1 MMYTVKRIGVI
12 SAIKMGAILS
22 AMIVVVPI
30 VILLVLNNIFKLW
43 DLIIPPEL
51 IIQGLSSAAF
61 WAAIWGGIITGVIV
75 IIYNVSSHFFGGV
88 EVELK
93 LQSPPRKHN
102 ESIDI
107 E

>member
-1 MMYTVKRIGVI
+1 MYTVKRIGVF

-22 AMIVVVPI
+22 AMIVVIP
-30 VILLVLNNIFKLW
+30 VIIFLILNGLFKLW
-43 DLIIPPEL
+43 DIIIPPEL
-51 IIQGLSSAAF
+51 IIQGLSSMAF
-61 WAAIWGGIITGVIV
+61 WAAIWGGITTGVAV
-75 IIYNVSSHFFGGV
+75 IIYNVGAHFFGGV

-93 LQSPPRKHN
+93 LQQPTRKQP